1 MTKLTLHPIIERMQ
15 GKIGDLVFR
24 KAHTGEMTVIRR
36 ADMSGVKWSTAQ
48 KKHRRRFKEAVSYAR
63 AAMQVPEV
71 RALYVEKARE
81 KNKRPFDMAVSDYFQ
96 GNDLLA
102 KK

>member
-1 MTKLTLHPIIERMQ
+1 MAKLILHPLIERMQ

-24 KAHTGEMTVIRR
+24 KAHTGQMSVIRR
-36 ADMSGVKWSTAQ
+36 ANMSGVKWSPAQ
-48 KKHRRRFKEAVSYAR
+48 KEHRQRFKEAVIYAKR
-63 AAMQVPEV
+63 AMQVPEV